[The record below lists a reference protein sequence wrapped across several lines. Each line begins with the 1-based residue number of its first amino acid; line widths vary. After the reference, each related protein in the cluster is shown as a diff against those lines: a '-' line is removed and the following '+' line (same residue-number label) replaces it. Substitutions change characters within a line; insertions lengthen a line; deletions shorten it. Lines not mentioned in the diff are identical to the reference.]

1 MTPHDRPA
9 KPGSGSLEH
18 LRQLPRFCRSSAWS
32 GALERVNLILLR
44 LNSVRLKGTASPT
57 ECLGCRALLVLVT
70 GGTGYVGSHAV
81 AALAGAGH
89 RIRVLA
95 RSPEKI
101 PAALGPLGIDGVE
114 TAIGDVTEPA
124 AVERALEG
132 CDAVLHAASVFSLD
146 ARKAGEMNSVNVRG
160 TDIVLGTA
168 HRLGLDPIVHVSS
181 EVALLPPADGEVL
194 SPDSPVKR
202 PPGPYC
208 RSKADSELVARE
220 FQALGAPVVSV
231 LPAGVWGPHDP
242 HLGEGVTLA
251 ANVLRHRYPVVMA
264 GGMHIADV
272 RDVAAV
278 LAAVMQP
285 GRGPRSY
292 LVTGHYATMPDIIR
306 TLGDLSGRRI
316 RFVTLPAG
324 FLATFGRAADLVQRR
339 LRTRLPWSA
348 ESIWIVNCDARC
360 DDSKTRDELQLE
372 PRPLRETF
380 VDTVHWLA
388 EAGHLTPRQAGRL
401 AQ

>member
-1 MTPHDRPA
+1 
-9 KPGSGSLEH
+9 
-18 LRQLPRFCRSSAWS
+18 
-32 GALERVNLILLR
+32 
-44 LNSVRLKGTASPT
+44 
-57 ECLGCRALLVLVT
+57 LLVLVT
-70 GGTGYVGSHAV
+70 GGTGYLGSHAI

-101 PAALGPLGIDGVE
+101 PAALGPLGVDGVE
-114 TAIGDVTEPA
+114 AAIGDVTELA

-146 ARKAGEMNSVNVRG
+146 ARKADEMNSVNVRG
-160 TDIVLGTA
+160 TEIVLGAA
-168 HRLGLDPIVHVSS
+168 HRLGLDPIVYVSS

-194 SPDSPVKR
+194 SPDTPVRR

-208 RSKADSELVARE
+208 RSKADSELVARK
-220 FQALGAPVVSV
+220 FQALGAPVVRV
-231 LPAGVWGPHDP
+231 LPAGMWGPHDP
-242 HLGEGVTLA
+242 HRGEGVTLA
-251 ANVLRHRYPVVMA
+251 ANVLRNRYPIVMA

-292 LVTGHYATMPDIIR
+292 LATGHYVTMPDIIG

-316 RFVTLPAG
+316 RFLTFPAW
-324 FLATFGRAADLVQRR
+324 FLAAFGWTADLVQRR
-339 LRTRLPWSA
+339 LRTRLPWSG

-360 DDSKTRDELQLE
+360 DDSKTRDEFQLE

-380 VDTVHWLA
+380 ADTVHWLV

>member
-1 MTPHDRPA
+1 MRVGTV
-9 KPGSGSLEH
+9 
-18 LRQLPRFCRSSAWS
+18 AWS
-32 GALERVNLILLR
+32 VHQRNVW
-44 LNSVRLKGTASPT
+44 
-57 ECLGCRALLVLVT
+57 GCRALLVLVT
-70 GGTGYVGSHAV
+70 GGTGYVGSHSI
-81 AALAGAGH
+81 AAMVGAGH

-95 RSPEKI
+95 RSPEKV
-101 PAALGPLGIDGVE
+101 PAALSPLGVRGVE

-124 AVERALEG
+124 AVEHALKG

-146 ARKAGEMNSVNVRG
+146 ARRADEMHSVNVRG

-194 SPDSPVKR
+194 NPDSPVKR

-208 RSKADSELVARE
+208 RSKADSELVARK

-251 ANVLRHRYPVVMA
+251 ANVLRNRYPIVMA
-264 GGMHIADV
+264 GGMHVADV

-292 LVTGHYATMPDIIR
+292 LVAGHYVTMPDIIG

-316 RFVTLPAG
+316 RFVTLPAA
-324 FLATFGRAADLVQRR
+324 FLAAFGWTADLVQRR

-372 PRPLRETF
+372 PRLLRETF
-380 VDTVHWLA
+380 ADTVHWLV

-401 AQ
+401 AR

>member
-1 MTPHDRPA
+1 
-9 KPGSGSLEH
+9 
-18 LRQLPRFCRSSAWS
+18 
-32 GALERVNLILLR
+32 
-44 LNSVRLKGTASPT
+44 
-57 ECLGCRALLVLVT
+57 LLVLVT
-70 GGTGYVGSHAV
+70 GGTGYVGSHSI

-101 PAALGPLGIDGVE
+101 PAALGPLGVHDVE

-124 AVERALEG
+124 AVEGALKG

-146 ARKAGEMNSVNVRG
+146 ARKADEMNSVNVRG
-160 TDIVLGTA
+160 TDTVLGTA

-181 EVALLPPADGEVL
+181 EVALLPPADGQVL

-208 RSKADSELVARE
+208 RSKADSELVARK

-251 ANVLRHRYPVVMA
+251 ANVLRNRYPMVMA

-272 RDVAAV
+272 RDVATV
-278 LAAVMQP
+278 VAAVMQP

-292 LVTGHYATMPDIIR
+292 LVTGHYLTMPDIIG
-306 TLGDLSGRRI
+306 TLGDLSGRRL

-324 FLATFGRAADLVQRR
+324 FLTAFGRTADLVQRR
-339 LRTRLPWSA
+339 LLRP
-348 ESIWIVNCDARC
+348 
-360 DDSKTRDELQLE
+360 
-372 PRPLRETF
+372 PRPAQPRAPRPPPPASP
-380 VDTVHWLA
+380 DP
-388 EAGHLTPRQAGRL
+388 AGLPGNPHTAR
-401 AQ
+401 

>member
-1 MTPHDRPA
+1 
-9 KPGSGSLEH
+9 
-18 LRQLPRFCRSSAWS
+18 
-32 GALERVNLILLR
+32 
-44 LNSVRLKGTASPT
+44 
-57 ECLGCRALLVLVT
+57 LLVLVT
-70 GGTGYVGSHAV
+70 GGTGYVGSHSI

-89 RIRVLA
+89 RVRVLA

-101 PAALGPLGIDGVE
+101 RAALGPLGVDGVE
-114 TAIGDVTEPA
+114 TAIGDVTDPA

-132 CDAVLHAASVFSLD
+132 CDAVLHAASVFSMD
-146 ARKAGEMNSVNVRG
+146 ARKADEINSVNVRG

-194 SPDSPVKR
+194 TPDSLVKQ

-208 RSKADSELVARE
+208 RSKANAELVARK

-231 LPAGVWGPHDP
+231 MPAAVWGPHDP

-251 ANVLRHRYPVVMA
+251 ANVLRNQYPVVMP
-264 GGMHIADV
+264 GGMHVVDV

-278 LAAVMQP
+278 LAAVLRP

-292 LVTGHYATMPDIIR
+292 LVAGHYVAMSEIIR
-306 TLGDLSGRRI
+306 TLGDLSGRHI
-316 RFVTLPAG
+316 RFVILPAWS
-324 FLATFGRAADLVQRR
+324 LAAFGRVADLVQRR

-348 ESIWIVNCDARC
+348 ENIWITNCDVRC
-360 DDSKTRDELQLE
+360 DDSKTRDELQIE

-380 VDTVHWLA
+380 VDTVRWLV
-388 EAGHLTPRQAGRL
+388 EVGQLTRREAGRL
-401 AQ
+401 AAGLLA